1 MRFFDRETEFD
12 KLREIEE
19 LSHEVAQF
27 TIIMG
32 RRRIGKTE
40 MVKKFYENKT
50 QLYFFVARKAEADL
64 CDIFV
69 DEIRTK
75 LNIPMLDSKGMP
87 FAAIF
92 KFIMELSLTQHITL
106 FIDEFQDFYRVNP
119 SIYSDMQNIW
129 DSYKNNAHINLIV
142 AGSVN
147 SLMNKIFKDKKQP
160 LFGRHT
166 NTIHVRPFSPSVLKK
181 IMSEY
186 CPGYNKSDLLA
197 LYTLTGGVAKYVELF
212 IDRKKYT
219 EKKMLDMFF
228 ERDSYFLPEGKN
240 MLVDEFGKDYG
251 IYFSILTLIAQGKN
265 TRSELESA
273 LNIKEL
279 SGYLK
284 NLSDEYGLISKM
296 QPIYE
301 KSTNKSVH
309 YAIDD
314 QFLKFWFRFIYKYM
328 HIIEAGGNERLRTI
342 AERDFATVSGK
353 SLESYFNEVLK
364 ESGQYTRMGYWHDRK
379 GENEIDIIA
388 EDEVD
393 NKIEFIEVKRQGKN
407 FDEQIL
413 RDKSES
419 FMKAVGSFNGYE
431 IIYKKL
437 SIEDI

>member
-1 MRFFDRETEFD
+1 MRFFDRETEFER
-12 KLREIEE
+12 LREIEE

-27 TIIMG
+27 TIITG

-40 MVKKFYENKT
+40 MVKKFYENRT
-50 QLYFFVARKAEADL
+50 MLYFFVARKAEADL
-64 CDIFV
+64 CGIFI

-75 LNIPMLDSKGMP
+75 LNIPMIEGKGMS
-87 FAAIF
+87 FATVF
-92 KFIMELSLTQHITL
+92 RFIMELSLTRYITL

-129 DSYKNNAHINLIV
+129 DSYKDKAHINLIV

-147 SLMNKIFKDKKQP
+147 TLMNKIFKNKKEP
-160 LFGRHT
+160 LFGRQT
-166 NTIHVRPFSPSVLKK
+166 GMMHVRPFRPSVMKE
-181 IMSEY
+181 IMSAY
-186 CPGYNKSDLLA
+186 CPGYKKSDLLA

-212 IDRKKYT
+212 IDRKKFT

-228 ERDSYFLPEGKN
+228 ERDSYFLSEGKN

-251 IYFSILTLIAQGKN
+251 IYYSILTLIAQGKN

-284 NLSDEYGLISKM
+284 NLTEEYGLISKM

-301 KSTNKSVH
+301 KSTNRNVH
-309 YAIDD
+309 YTIDD
-314 QFLKFWFRFIYKYM
+314 QFLRFWFRFVYKYT

-342 AERDFATVSGK
+342 VERDFTTVSGK

-364 ESGQYTRMGYWHDRK
+364 ETGRYTRLGYWHDRK

-393 NKIEFIEVKRQGKN
+393 NRIEFIEVKQQSKN
-407 FDEQIL
+407 FDEEVL
-413 RDKSES
+413 RAKSES
-419 FMKAVGSFNGYE
+419 FMKAVGPLDDYE
-431 IIYKKL
+431 IIHRGL
-437 SIEDI
+437 SIEDM

>member
-1 MRFFDRETEFD
+1 MRFFDREIEFE
-12 KLREIEE
+12 KLREIED

-27 TIIMG
+27 TIITG
-32 RRRIGKTE
+32 RRRVGKTE
-40 MVKKFYENKT
+40 MVKKFYENRT
-50 QLYFFVARKAEADL
+50 MLYFFVARKAENDL
-64 CDIFV
+64 CDIFI

-75 LNIPMLDSKGMP
+75 LNIPMLYSKGMS

-92 KFIMELSLTQHITL
+92 KYIMELSQTQHINL

-129 DSYKNNAHINLIV
+129 DSYKNKAHINLIV

-147 SLMNKIFKDKKQP
+147 TLMNKIFKDKKQP

-166 NTIHVRPFSPSVLKK
+166 NTMHISPFRPSVLKE

-186 CPGYNKSDLLA
+186 CPSYKKSDLLA
-197 LYTLTGGVAKYVELF
+197 LYTLSGGVAKYVELF
-212 IDRKKYT
+212 IDRKKFT

-228 ERDSYFLPEGKN
+228 ERDSYFLQEGKY

-265 TRSELESA
+265 TRSELENT

-284 NLSDEYGLISKM
+284 NLSEEYGLISKM

-301 KSTNKSVH
+301 KSTNKNVH
-309 YAIDD
+309 YIIDD
-314 QFLKFWFRFIYKYM
+314 QFLRFWFRFTYKYT
-328 HIIEAGGNERLRTI
+328 HIIEAGGNDKLKTI
-342 AERDFATVSGK
+342 VERDFATVSGK
-353 SLESYFNEVLK
+353 SLESYFNEALK
-364 ESGQYTRMGYWHDRK
+364 DSGQYTRLGYWHDRK

-393 NKIEFIEVKRQGKN
+393 RKIEFIEVKRQVKN
-407 FDEQIL
+407 FDKEL
-413 RDKSES
+413 LKEKSEA
-419 FMKAVGSFNGYE
+419 FMKSVGPFKGYE
-431 IIYKKL
+431 IVYRGL
-437 SIEDI
+437 SIEDM

>member
-1 MRFFDRETEFD
+1 MRFFDRIAEFD
-12 KLREIEE
+12 RLREIED

-27 TIIMG
+27 TIITG

-50 QLYFFVARKAEADL
+50 MLYFFVARKAEVDL

-75 LNIPMLDSKGMP
+75 LNIPMLDSNGMS

-92 KFIMELSLTQHITL
+92 KFIMELSLKQHITL

-129 DSYKNNAHINLIV
+129 DSHKNKAHINLIV

-147 SLMNKIFKDKKQP
+147 TMMNKIFKDKKQP
-160 LFGRHT
+160 LFGRQT
-166 NTIHVRPFSPSVLKK
+166 DSIHVRPFRPSVIKE

-186 CPGYNKSDLLA
+186 CPGYKNSDLLA
-197 LYTLTGGVAKYVELF
+197 LYTLTGGVAKYVELL
-212 IDRKKYT
+212 IDRKKFT

-228 ERDSYFLPEGKN
+228 ERDSYFLSEGKN

-251 IYFSILTLIAQGKN
+251 IYFSILTLIAQGRN
-265 TRSELESA
+265 TRSELECA

-284 NLSDEYGLISKM
+284 NLNEEYGLINKM

-301 KSTNKSVH
+301 KSSNKNVH
-309 YAIDD
+309 YTIND
-314 QFLKFWFRFIYKYM
+314 QFLKFWFRFIYKYA
-328 HIIEAGGNERLRTI
+328 HIIEAGGNERLKTI
-342 AERDFATVSGK
+342 AERDFTTVSGK
-353 SLESYFNEVLK
+353 SLEHYFHEVLK
-364 ESGQYTRMGYWHDRK
+364 ESGQYTRLGYWHDRK
-379 GENEIDIIA
+379 GENEIDIVA
-388 EDEVD
+388 EDELD
-393 NKIEFIEVKRQGKN
+393 NKLEFIEVKRQAKN
-407 FDEQIL
+407 YDEDVL
-413 RDKSES
+413 KAKSEM
-419 FMKAVGSFNGYE
+419 FLKTTGPFKGYK
-431 IIYKKL
+431 IIYKGL
-437 SIEDI
+437 SIEDM

>member
-1 MRFFDRETEFD
+1 MRFFDRETEFER
-12 KLREIEE
+12 LREIEE

-27 TIIMG
+27 TIITG

-40 MVKKFYENKT
+40 MVKKFYENRT
-50 QLYFFVARKAEADL
+50 MLYFFVARKAEADL
-64 CDIFV
+64 CGIFI

-75 LNIPMLDSKGMP
+75 LNIPMIEGKGIS
-87 FAAIF
+87 FATVF
-92 KFIMELSLTQHITL
+92 RFIMELSLTRHITL

-129 DSYKNNAHINLIV
+129 DSYKDKAHINLIV

-147 SLMNKIFKDKKQP
+147 TLMNKIFKNKKEP
-160 LFGRHT
+160 LFGRQT
-166 NTIHVRPFSPSVLKK
+166 GMMHVRPFRPSVMKE
-181 IMSEY
+181 IMSAY
-186 CPGYNKSDLLA
+186 CPGYKKSDLLA

-212 IDRKKYT
+212 IDHKKFT

-228 ERDSYFLPEGKN
+228 ERDSYFLSEGKN

-251 IYFSILTLIAQGKN
+251 IYYSILTLIAQGKN

-284 NLSDEYGLISKM
+284 NLTEEYGLISKM

-301 KSTNKSVH
+301 KSTNRNVH
-309 YAIDD
+309 YTIDD
-314 QFLKFWFRFIYKYM
+314 QFLRFWFRFVYKYT

-342 AERDFATVSGK
+342 VERDFTTVSGK

-364 ESGQYTRMGYWHDRK
+364 ETGRYTRLGYWHDRK

-393 NKIEFIEVKRQGKN
+393 NRIEFIEVKRQSKN
-407 FDEQIL
+407 FDEEVL
-413 RDKSES
+413 RAKSES
-419 FMKAVGSFNGYE
+419 FMKAVGPLDDYE
-431 IIYKKL
+431 IIHRGL
-437 SIEDI
+437 SIEDM